1 MADTNEKRQV
11 SLPYGVARELIE
23 SKVRDL
29 NQKIDLILTKWNQ
42 TDIEAFQDG
51 ARRGK
56 IPEAE
61 TDAIIIGNLTEK
73 LEKYNQLLQDL

>member
-11 SLPYGVARELIE
+11 SLPYGVARELID

-51 ARRGK
+51 VRRGE

-73 LEKYNQLLQDL
+73 LETYNQLLQDL